1 MTTLD
6 DLLAPKSV
14 AIVGASDNPERTRD
28 KLSQQIPLGVIG
40 EPDDV
45 AHMIVYLASDQ
56 SKFVTGAEFV
66 VDGGVTAQ

>member
-1 MTTLD
+1 MVQSMIDT
-6 DLLAPKSV
+6 
-14 AIVGASDNPERTRD
+14 SDNPERTRD
-28 KLSQQIPLGVIG
+28 KLERQIPLGVIG

-45 AHMIVYLASDQ
+45 AHMIVYLASEE

>member
-1 MTTLD
+1 MVQSMID
-6 DLLAPKSV
+6 
-14 AIVGASDNPERTRD
+14 ASDNPERTRH
-28 KLSQQIPLGVIG
+28 KLERQIPLGVIG

-45 AHMIVYLASDQ
+45 AHMIVYLASEE

>member
-1 MTTLD
+1 MID
-6 DLLAPKSV
+6 
-14 AIVGASDNPERTRD
+14 ASPEPERTRK
-28 KLSQQIPLGVIG
+28 KLARQIPLGVIG

-45 AHMIVYLASDQ
+45 AHMIVYLASDE